1 VVKQYKTRK
10 ESDMTKKHFDAIA
23 YEIKQI
29 ANMEARLLAA
39 LAICKASNKLNSN
52 FNQDVFLTAC
62 EV

>member
-1 VVKQYKTRK
+1 
-10 ESDMTKKHFDAIA
+10 MTKKHFEAIA